1 MQNNM
6 NNYINNI
13 NRYAVIQKDFGL
25 IKIPSLTAFFPEPS
39 DDDYMIGYI
48 SRNFAQK
55 TNDLNSPI
63 FEIDSNR
70 ISEIIT
76 SEFYNIVS
84 IKWRLTGTPQEIM
97 DSNKNSIKLVSDK
110 MKNLKLYLPNLL
122 QFAKV

>member
-1 MQNNM
+1 MK
-6 NNYINNI
+6 NYTNNI
-13 NRYAVIQKDFGL
+13 IRYAVIQREFGL
-25 IKIPSLTAFFPEPS
+25 IKIPKITAFVPEPS
-39 DDDYMIGYI
+39 DDDYMTGYI

-55 TNDLNSPI
+55 ANDSNSPI

-70 ISEIIT
+70 IGEIIT
-76 SEFYNIVS
+76 SEFYNVVS
-84 IKWRLTGTPQEIM
+84 IKWRLTGIPQEIM